1 MKRDL
6 KEQIIE
12 EIDIVDYISE
22 VVSLRRR
29 GANYVG
35 LCPFHQEKTPSF
47 TVSSEKKIFKCFG
60 CGKSGNVITFAV
72 EYYGL
77 SFAEAIKELAK
88 RAGLRYEQITDK
100 TREELSK
107 RDKIYQALEYAKKY
121 YQKVLYTQS
130 GLPALQYLASR
141 GYNRSTISEFEIG
154 YAPPAW
160 DNLLRE
166 LTSAGFPKEIL
177 LEAGLIK
184 QKEGHTD
191 EYYDVFRDRVIF
203 PIYNTMGKVVG
214 FGGRTLK
221 DSENQPKYLNTQQ
234 TDVFDKSKLLFG
246 LFKGRNEIRSKES
259 VILVEGYA
267 DVIALHQAGFKNAIA
282 SCGTSLTE
290 EQLHQIARFC
300 KTIYIAYDGDE
311 AGQKATERALQLALP
326 LGFEVLI
333 IKLIEGED
341 PDSIVKKYGAKAFHN
356 LLDNAMNFLEYL
368 YHLAQARAILGR
380 PAKKSKFIQYCLNL
394 ISTIPDRLQ
403 HMEYIQ
409 TLAELLALPYSQLET
424 LFKEKSKLEYEKLS
438 TEKRTITIEIP
449 TTTSSQ
455 DLFPE
460 EEQLI
465 SLCLDSVKSFEYL
478 QSLHKFDSSQMLS
491 EKGTMLFRILET
503 HKSPDTLNS
512 ILNDLE
518 INQET
523 KDFFLN
529 LVFSKEKLSEN
540 WEKYGISIQEK
551 DYQKLLE
558 DLLIKFQ
565 IRKIDLSV
573 AEIRKQIVHNP
584 ENQDML
590 LKKIQEQLI
599 KKQKLLNKIKK

>member
-1 MKRDL
+1 MKQDL

-12 EIDIVDYISE
+12 AIDIVDYISE
-22 VVSLRRR
+22 AVSLRRR
-29 GANYVG
+29 GANFVG

-47 TVSSEKKIFKCFG
+47 TVSPEKKIFKCFG

-77 SFAEAIKELAK
+77 SFTEAIKELAK
-88 RAGLRYEQITDK
+88 RAGLRYEQFSEK
-100 TREELSK
+100 AKEELSK
-107 RDKIYQALEYAKKY
+107 RDSIFQALEYAKKY

-130 GLPALQYLASR
+130 GLVALQYLASR
-141 GYNRSTISEFEIG
+141 GYNRAIISEFEIG
-154 YAPPAW
+154 YAPSGW
-160 DNLLRE
+160 NNLLRE
-166 LTSAGFPKEIL
+166 LTSAGFPKQIL

-184 QKEGHTD
+184 LKEGSSE
-191 EYYDVFRDRVIF
+191 EYYDVFRDRIMF
-203 PIYNTMGKVVG
+203 PIYNAMGKVVG

-221 DSENQPKYLNTQQ
+221 EIENQPKYLNTQQ
-234 TDVFDKSKLLFG
+234 TEVFDKSKLLFG

-290 EQLHQIARFC
+290 EQLHQIARYC

-311 AGQKATERALQLALP
+311 AGQKATERALQLALS

-356 LLDNAMNFLEYL
+356 LLDNALNFLEYL
-368 YHLAQARAILGR
+368 YQLAQAKSILSR
-380 PAKKSKFIQYCLNL
+380 PAKKSKFVQYCLHL

-403 HMEYIQ
+403 HIEYIQ
-409 TLAELLALPYSQLET
+409 YLADLLALPYSQLET
-424 LFKEKSKLEYEKLS
+424 LFKEKAKIEQEKIPS
-438 TEKRTITIEIP
+438 ENQPTSIQIP
-449 TTTSSQ
+449 TVIPLQ
-455 DLFPE
+455 DIFPE
-460 EEQLI
+460 EEQLLTI
-465 SLCLDSVKSFEYL
+465 CIESTKSLDYL
-478 QSLHKFDSSQMLS
+478 QTLHKFNANHMLTD
-491 EKGTMLFRILET
+491 KGKMFFRILET
-503 HKSPDTLNS
+503 HKGKDTLNN
-512 ILNDLE
+512 ILNDSE
-518 INQET
+518 VNQEI
-523 KDFFLN
+523 KDYFLN
-529 LVFSKEKLSEN
+529 LAFSKEKLSEN

-551 DYQKLLE
+551 DYQKVVE
-558 DLLIKFQ
+558 DVFIKFQ
-565 IRKIDLSV
+565 IKKIDLTV
-573 AEIRKQIVHNP
+573 AEMRKQIMQNP
-584 ENQDML
+584 ENQETL